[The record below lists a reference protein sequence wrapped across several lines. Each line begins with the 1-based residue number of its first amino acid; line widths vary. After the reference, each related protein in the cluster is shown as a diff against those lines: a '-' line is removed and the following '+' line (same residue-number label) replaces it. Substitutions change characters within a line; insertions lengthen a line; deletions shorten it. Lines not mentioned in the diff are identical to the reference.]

1 MREFREREAR
11 EARLPPS
18 DVIEAAG
25 IQAFGK
31 HDK

>member
-1 MREFREREAR
+1 MREFRGRETG
-11 EARLPPS
+11 EPGLSS
-18 DVIEAAG
+18 DVIEAAA

>member
-1 MREFREREAR
+1 MREFRGRETRKAG
-11 EARLPPS
+11 LPS